1 MICTSIQGKTLE
13 EILGILESGEVE
25 MAEIRLDLCDL
36 DEEEIEELFTQSDV
50 PLVATCRIASLA
62 QRVAAEGDP
71 LDDAGRVLSEQGLYA
86 SQPRKGR
93 NPAEEIAENQLLKAI
108 EAGAKYVD
116 LEVEAPPMMGRKIRQ
131 ACQEY
136 GTMLIRSFHDFEGTP
151 PETTLLS
158 LLEKGRRFGGEVV
171 KIVTTATCKADADR
185 VLALYREAEPG
196 TLVAFCMGPEGR
208 ESRLE
213 ALKRGAPFTYA
224 CLTAEEATAPGQW
237 TAAEM
242 RQAVYGN
249 FRFIGS
255 GAETAKYEPELDKK
269 ACSGTKTLPFEPES
283 GENGNPGANRA
294 GFVLE
299 MPASKSFAQR
309 AIVAAALAQGTSHLT
324 GYSPCGDNESA
335 LAAARKL
342 GARVTVKGSELEI
355 TGIGAFENCLSIR
368 EMPVGESGFL
378 TRMLIPVLS
387 VVADGPVRVTGE
399 KTLLGRP
406 LAGAHDIMASFG
418 VRLVPEISPLA
429 PLGRNDKEGA
439 PLGRNDKDSSVIS
452 REVEKSHIARKSDC
466 YIPLTVK
473 GPLVPGRADVSGKSG
488 SQLISGLLAALPLA
502 GNRST
507 VYVHDPR
514 SIPYMF
520 ITVDVLRKF
529 GIEIG
534 SEMEGGDDFLQTQDW
549 TLCTGL
555 TFKIRGQQ
563 HYRAADFRIEGDW
576 SGAANFLVAGAIF
589 GDVEVEGLDTQSLQA
604 DISIMD
610 ILMDAGASMSQLEG
624 DTPTTGP
631 IHVARAPLCAFETDL
646 NNCPDLFPIVA
657 VLAAFCPGESR
668 IRGVERLRHKETDR
682 AAAIVD
688 MLTQM
693 GVPVQ
698 VDEDEMTIEGMALP
712 QRLLTGNLLKGGRY
726 TSHADH
732 RMVMALKVAALG
744 ADGPVDIDDTACVA
758 KSFPGFNDL
767 FDKL

>member
-13 EILGILESGEVE
+13 EILQILESGEVE

-36 DEEEIEELFTQSDV
+36 DEEEIELLFSDSDV
-50 PLVATCRIASLA
+50 PLIATCRIAEA
-62 QRVAAEGDP
+62 AKRVEAEANR
-71 LDDAGRVLSEQGLYA
+71 LNDAGKVLSEQGLYM
-86 SQPRKGR
+86 SEPRRGR
-93 NPAEEIAENQLLKAI
+93 NPAEEFAENQLLKAI

-131 ACQEY
+131 ACQQY
-136 GTMLIRSFHDFEGTP
+136 GSMLIRSFHDFEGTP
-151 PETTLLS
+151 PEATLLS
-158 LLEKGRRFGGEVV
+158 TLEKSRRFGGEVV
-171 KIVTTATCKADADR
+171 KIVTTATCKADADH
-185 VLALYREAEPG
+185 VMALYREVEPG

-213 ALKRGAPFTYA
+213 ALKHGAPFTYA
-224 CLTAEEATAPGQW
+224 CLTPEEATAPGQW
-237 TAAEM
+237 TTAEM
-242 RQAVYGN
+242 REAVYGG
-249 FRFIGS
+249 FRFIG
-255 GAETAKYEPELDKK
+255 AEGLD
-269 ACSGTKTLPFEPES
+269 
-283 GENGNPGANRA
+283 
-294 GFVLE
+294 

-309 AIVAAALAQGTSHLT
+309 AIVAAALADGTSHLG

-335 LAAARKL
+335 LAAAKRL
-342 GARVTVKGSELEI
+342 GAKVIVKGSDLEI
-355 TGIGAFENCLSIR
+355 TGISAFEKCLTINEIS
-368 EMPVGESGFL
+368 VGESGFL

-387 VVADGPVRVTGE
+387 AIADGPVRVTGE
-399 KTLLGRP
+399 KTLLNRP

-418 VRLVPEISPLA
+418 VRLVPEVLP
-429 PLGRNDKEGA
+429 E
-439 PLGRNDKDSSVIS
+439 DS
-452 REVEKSHIARKSDC
+452 RKGDC
-466 YIPLTVK
+466 FVPLTVK
-473 GPLVPGRADVSGKSG
+473 GPLVPGRADVSGKGG

-534 SEMEGGDDFLQTQDW
+534 SEMEGDEDFLQTQDW
-549 TLCTGL
+549 SLCTGV
-555 TFKIRGQQ
+555 TFKMRGNQ

-624 DTPTTGP
+624 DAATTGP
-631 IHVARAPLCAFETDL
+631 VHVTRAPLCAFETDL

-657 VLAAFCPGESR
+657 ILAAFCPGTNR

-698 VDEDEMTIEGMALP
+698 VDEDEMTIEGMGLP
-712 QRLLTGNLLKGGRY
+712 QRILTGNMLKGGQY
-726 TSHADH
+726 TSHGDH
-732 RMVMALKVAALG
+732 RMVMALKVASLG
-744 ADGPVDIDDTACVA
+744 ADGPIDIDDTACVA
-758 KSFPGFNDL
+758 KSFPGFLDL
-767 FDKL
+767 FEKL

>member
-13 EILGILESGEVE
+13 EILEILESGDVE

-36 DEEEIEELFTQSDV
+36 DEEEVEELFTQSDV
-50 PLVATCRIASLA
+50 PLIATCRIASLA
-62 QRVAAEGDP
+62 QRVAAESDL
-71 LDDAGRVLSEQGLYA
+71 LDDAGKVLSEQGLYA
-86 SQPRKGR
+86 SPPRKGR
-93 NPAEEIAENQLLKAI
+93 NPAEELAENQLLKAI

-116 LEVEAPPMMGRKIRQ
+116 LEMEAPPMMGRKIRQ

-151 PETTLLS
+151 PEATLLS
-158 LLEKGRRFGGEVV
+158 TLEKGRRFGGEVV
-171 KIVTTATCKADADR
+171 KIVTTATCKADVDR
-185 VLALYREAEPG
+185 ILALYREAEPG

-213 ALKRGAPFTYA
+213 ALRLGAPFTYA

-242 RQAVYGN
+242 DDAVYGD

-255 GAETAKYEPELDKK
+255 DDP
-269 ACSGTKTLPFEPES
+269 
-283 GENGNPGANRA
+283 
-294 GFVLE
+294 LE

-309 AIVAAALAQGTSHLT
+309 AIMAAALAQGTSHLT

-342 GARVTVKGSELEI
+342 GARVNVNGSELEI
-355 TGIGAFENCLSIR
+355 TGIGAFENCLSIS
-368 EMPVGESGFL
+368 EIQVGESGFL
-378 TRMLIPVLS
+378 TRMLIPVLA
-387 VVADGPVRVTGE
+387 VVADGPVYVTGE
-399 KTLLGRP
+399 KTLLNRP
-406 LAGAHDIMASFG
+406 LAEAHDIMASFG
-418 VRLVPEISPLA
+418 VRLLPENVPPE
-429 PLGRNDKEGA
+429 
-439 PLGRNDKDSSVIS
+439 S
-452 REVEKSHIARKSDC
+452 RKNDC
-466 YIPLTVK
+466 YIPLTVR
-473 GPLVPGRADVSGKSG
+473 GPLVPGRADVSGKGG

-555 TFKIRGQQ
+555 TFKMRGQQ
-563 HYRAADFRIEGDW
+563 HYHAADFRIEGDW

-624 DTPTTGP
+624 DTATTGP
-631 IHVARAPLCAFETDL
+631 VHVTRAPLCAFETDL

-682 AAAIVD
+682 AAAIEA

-712 QRLLTGNLLKGGRY
+712 QRLLTGNLLKGGTY
-726 TSHADH
+726 TSHGDH
-732 RMVMALKVAALG
+732 RMVMALKVASLG
-744 ADGPVDIDDTACVA
+744 ADGPVEIDDTACVA

-767 FDKL
+767 FDRL

>member
-13 EILGILESGEVE
+13 EILAILESGEVE

-36 DEEEIEELFTQSDV
+36 DEEEIETLFSDSDV
-50 PLVATCRIASLA
+50 PLIATCRIAGMARRVEGEENLLA
-62 QRVAAEGDP
+62 
-71 LDDAGRVLSEQGLYA
+71 DAGKVLSEDGLYL
-86 SQPRKGR
+86 SEPRKSR
-93 NPAEEIAENQLLKAI
+93 NPAEELAENQLLKAI

-116 LEVEAPPMMGRKIRQ
+116 LEVEAPPMMGRRIRQ
-131 ACQEY
+131 ACQQH
-136 GTMLIRSFHDFEGTP
+136 GSMLIRSFHDFEGTP
-151 PETTLLS
+151 TEPVLLS

-171 KIVTTATCKADADR
+171 KIVTTATGKADADR
-185 VLALYREAEPG
+185 VMALYREAEPG
-196 TLVAFCMGPEGR
+196 TLVAFCMGSEGR

-213 ALKRGAPFTYA
+213 ALRLGAPFTYA

-237 TAAEM
+237 TTADM
-242 RQAVYGN
+242 RRAVYQG
-249 FRFIGS
+249 FRFIDS
-255 GAETAKYEPELDKK
+255 SSYPADYEDETM
-269 ACSGTKTLPFEPES
+269 
-283 GENGNPGANRA
+283 ENGRWSSNGPENEDEESRP
-294 GFVLE
+294 LQ

-309 AIVAAALAQGTSHLT
+309 AIIAAALAHGTSHLT

-342 GARVTVKGSELEI
+342 GAKVAVKGSTLEI
-355 TGIGAFENCLSIR
+355 TGIGAFEKCLTIN
-368 EMPVGESGFL
+368 ELHVGESGFL

-387 VVADGPVRVTGE
+387 VIADGPVLVTGE
-399 KTLLGRP
+399 KTLLNRP

-418 VRLVPEISPLA
+418 VRLVPES
-429 PLGRNDKEGA
+429 RNDKE
-439 PLGRNDKDSSVIS
+439 
-452 REVEKSHIARKSDC
+452 ARKTDC
-466 YIPLTVK
+466 FIPLTVK
-473 GPLVPGRADVSGKSG
+473 GPLVPGRADVSGREG

-534 SEMEGGDDFLQTQDW
+534 SEMEGGEDFLETQDW
-549 TLCTGL
+549 TLCTGV
-555 TFKIRGQQ
+555 TFKIRGGQR
-563 HYRAADFRIEGDW
+563 YRAADFRIEGDW

-624 DTPTTGP
+624 ATPTTGS
-631 IHVARAPLCAFETDL
+631 IHVTRAPLCAFETDL

-657 VLAAFCPGESR
+657 VLAAFCPGTSR

-693 GVPVQ
+693 GVPVR
-698 VDEDEMTIEGMALP
+698 VDEDEMTVEGMGLP
-712 QRLLTGNLLKGGRY
+712 QRVLIGNLLKGGSY
-726 TSHADH
+726 TSHGDH
-732 RMVMALKVAALG
+732 RMVMALKVASLG
-744 ADGPVDIDDTACVA
+744 ADGPVEIDDTACVA
-758 KSFPGFNDL
+758 KSFPDFLDM
-767 FDKL
+767 FDRL

>member
-1 MICTSIQGKTLE
+1 MICTSIQNKTLD
-13 EILGILESGEVE
+13 EILDILESGEVE

-36 DEEEIEELFTQSDV
+36 DGEEIEELFSESDV
-50 PLVATCRIASLA
+50 PLIATCRIATLADRVQGEASLLA
-62 QRVAAEGDP
+62 
-71 LDDAGRVLSEQGLYA
+71 DAGKALSEQGMYLSA
-86 SQPRKGR
+86 PRHGR
-93 NPAEEIAENQLLKAI
+93 NAAEELAENQLMKAI

-116 LEVEAPPMMGRKIRQ
+116 LEMEAPPMMGRKIRQ
-131 ACQEY
+131 ACQEH
-136 GTMLIRSFHDFEGTP
+136 GSILIRSFHDFTGTP
-151 PETTLLS
+151 PEATLLS

-171 KIVTTATCKADADR
+171 KIVTTAVDEADAAR
-185 VLALYREAEPG
+185 VLALYREADPG
-196 TLVAFCMGPEGR
+196 TLAAFCMGPEGR

-213 ALKRGAPFTYA
+213 ALRLGAPFTYA
-224 CLTAEEATAPGQW
+224 CLSAEEATAPGQW
-237 TAAEM
+237 TTAEM
-242 RQAVYGN
+242 RQAVYKD
-249 FRFIGS
+249 FRFIDSSSYPVDFEDETKENGRS
-255 GAETAKYEPELDKK
+255 SSNGAENEDEEPRPLQ
-269 ACSGTKTLPFEPES
+269 
-283 GENGNPGANRA
+283 
-294 GFVLE
+294 

-309 AIVAAALAQGTSHLT
+309 AIIAAALAQGTSHLS
-324 GYSPCGDNESA
+324 GYSPCGDNEAA

-342 GARVTVKGSELEI
+342 GARIKTEGSTLEI
-355 TGIGAFENCLSIR
+355 TGIGAFEKCLSISDIH
-368 EMPVGESGFL
+368 VGESGFL

-387 VVADGPVRVTGE
+387 VIADGPVLVTGE
-399 KTLLGRP
+399 KTLLKRP

-418 VRLVPEISPLA
+418 VRLLPEGPA
-429 PLGRNDKEGA
+429 PAE
-439 PLGRNDKDSSVIS
+439 
-452 REVEKSHIARKSDC
+452 ARKNDC
-466 YIPLTVK
+466 FIPLTVK
-473 GPLVPGRADVSGKSG
+473 GPLVPGRADVSGREG

-502 GNRST
+502 GSRST

-520 ITVDVLRKF
+520 ITVDVLKKF

-534 SEMEGGDDFLQTQDW
+534 SEMEGGEDFLQTQDW
-549 TLCTGL
+549 TLCTGV
-555 TFKIRGQQ
+555 TFKMRGGQ

-624 DTPTTGP
+624 DTPTTGS
-631 IHVARAPLCAFETDL
+631 IHVTRAPLCAFETDL

-657 VLAAFCPGESR
+657 VLAAFCPGTSR

-698 VDEDEMTIEGMALP
+698 VDEDEMTIEGMGLP
-712 QRLLTGNLLKGGRY
+712 QRILTGNLLKGGSF
-726 TSHADH
+726 TSHGDH
-732 RMVMALKVAALG
+732 RMVMALKVASLG
-744 ADGPVDIDDTACVA
+744 ADGPVEIDDTACVA
-758 KSFPGFNDL
+758 KSFPEFLDM

>member
-13 EILGILESGEVE
+13 EILQILESGEVE

-36 DEEEIEELFTQSDV
+36 DEEEIEVLFTDSDV
-50 PLVATCRIASLA
+50 PLIATCRIAEA
-62 QRVAAEGDP
+62 AKRVEAEANR
-71 LDDAGRVLSEQGLYA
+71 LNDAGKVLSEQGLYM
-86 SQPRKGR
+86 SEPRRGR
-93 NPAEEIAENQLLKAI
+93 NPAEEFAENQLLKAI

-131 ACQEY
+131 ACQQY
-136 GTMLIRSFHDFEGTP
+136 GSVLIRSFHDFEGTP
-151 PETTLLS
+151 PEATLLS
-158 LLEKGRRFGGEVV
+158 TLEKSRRFGGEVV

-185 VLALYREAEPG
+185 VMNLYREVEPG

-213 ALKRGAPFTYA
+213 ALKQGAPFTYA
-224 CLTAEEATAPGQW
+224 CLTPEEATAPGQW

-242 RQAVYGN
+242 REAVYGG
-249 FRFIGS
+249 FRFIG
-255 GAETAKYEPELDKK
+255 AEGLD
-269 ACSGTKTLPFEPES
+269 
-283 GENGNPGANRA
+283 
-294 GFVLE
+294 

-309 AIVAAALAQGTSHLT
+309 AIVAAALADGTSHLG

-335 LAAARKL
+335 LAAARRL
-342 GARVTVKGSELEI
+342 GAKVIVNGSDLEI
-355 TGIGAFENCLSIR
+355 TGISAFEKCLAINEIS
-368 EMPVGESGFL
+368 VGESGFL

-387 VVADGPVRVTGE
+387 AIADGPVRVSGE
-399 KTLLGRP
+399 KTLLNRP

-418 VRLVPEISPLA
+418 VRLIPEVLPSD
-429 PLGRNDKEGA
+429 N
-439 PLGRNDKDSSVIS
+439 
-452 REVEKSHIARKSDC
+452 RKGDC
-466 YIPLTVK
+466 FVPLTVK
-473 GPLVPGRADVSGKSG
+473 GPLVPGRADVSGKGG

-534 SEMEGGDDFLQTQDW
+534 SEMEGDEDFLQTQDW
-549 TLCTGL
+549 SLCTGV
-555 TFKIRGQQ
+555 TFKMRGNQ

-624 DTPTTGP
+624 EAATTGP
-631 IHVARAPLCAFETDL
+631 VHVTRAPLCAFETDL
-646 NNCPDLFPIVA
+646 NNCPDLFPIVSI
-657 VLAAFCPGESR
+657 LAAFCPGTNR

-698 VDEDEMTIEGMALP
+698 VDEDEMTVEGMGLP
-712 QRLLTGNLLKGGRY
+712 QRILTGNLLKGGQY
-726 TSHADH
+726 TSHGDH
-732 RMVMALKVAALG
+732 RMVMALKVASLG
-744 ADGPVDIDDTACVA
+744 ADGPIDIDDTACVA
-758 KSFPGFNDL
+758 KSFPGFLDL
-767 FDKL
+767 FEKL

>member
-50 PLVATCRIASLA
+50 PLIATCRIASLA
-62 QRVAAEGDP
+62 QRVAAEGDL
-71 LDDAGRVLSEQGLYA
+71 LDDAGKVLSEQGLYA

-93 NPAEEIAENQLLKAI
+93 NPAEELAENQLLKAI

-151 PETTLLS
+151 PEATLLS

-171 KIVTTATCKADADR
+171 KIVTTATCKADVDR
-185 VLALYREAEPG
+185 VLALYREAGPG

-213 ALKRGAPFTYA
+213 ALKQGAPFTYA

-242 RQAVYGN
+242 DEAVYGN
-249 FRFIGS
+249 FRFIGTD
-255 GAETAKYEPELDKK
+255 ET
-269 ACSGTKTLPFEPES
+269 
-283 GENGNPGANRA
+283 
-294 GFVLE
+294 LE

-342 GARVTVKGSELEI
+342 GARVVVNGSELEI
-355 TGIGAFENCLSIR
+355 TGIGAFENCLSIS

-418 VRLVPEISPLA
+418 VRLIPENIP
-429 PLGRNDKEGA
+429 EE
-439 PLGRNDKDSSVIS
+439 S
-452 REVEKSHIARKSDC
+452 RKGDC
-466 YIPLTVK
+466 FIPLTVK
-473 GPLVPGRADVSGKSG
+473 GPLVPGRADVSGKGG

-555 TFKIRGQQ
+555 TFKMRGHQ

>member
-1 MICTSIQGKTLE
+1 MICTSIQDKTLE
-13 EILGILESGEVE
+13 EILEILESGEVE

-50 PLVATCRIASLA
+50 PLIATCRIASLA
-62 QRVAAEGDP
+62 QRVAAEGDL
-71 LDDAGRVLSEQGLYA
+71 LDDAGKVLSEQGLYA

-93 NPAEEIAENQLLKAI
+93 NPAEELAENQLLKAI

-151 PETTLLS
+151 PEATLLS

-185 VLALYREAEPG
+185 VMALYREAVPG

-213 ALKRGAPFTYA
+213 ALKQGAPFTYA

-242 RQAVYGN
+242 DEAVYGN
-249 FRFIGS
+249 FRFIGTD
-255 GAETAKYEPELDKK
+255 ET
-269 ACSGTKTLPFEPES
+269 
-283 GENGNPGANRA
+283 
-294 GFVLE
+294 LE

-342 GARVTVKGSELEI
+342 GARVNVNGSELEI
-355 TGIGAFENCLSIR
+355 TGIGAFENCLSIS

-387 VVADGPVRVTGE
+387 VIADGPVRVTGE

-418 VRLVPEISPLA
+418 VRLVSENIPTE
-429 PLGRNDKEGA
+429 
-439 PLGRNDKDSSVIS
+439 S
-452 REVEKSHIARKSDC
+452 RKGDC
-466 YIPLTVK
+466 FIPLTVK
-473 GPLVPGRADVSGKSG
+473 GPLVPGRADVSGKGG

-555 TFKIRGQQ
+555 TFKMRGHQ

-631 IHVARAPLCAFETDL
+631 LHVARAPLCAFETDL

>member
-50 PLVATCRIASLA
+50 PLIATCRIASLA
-62 QRVAAEGDP
+62 QRVAAEEDL
-71 LDDAGRVLSEQGLYA
+71 LDDAGKVLSEQGLYA

-93 NPAEEIAENQLLKAI
+93 NPAEELAENQLLKAI

-151 PETTLLS
+151 PEATLLS

-171 KIVTTATCKADADR
+171 KIVTTATCKADVDR

-208 ESRLE
+208 ESRLD
-213 ALKRGAPFTYA
+213 ALKQGAPFTYA
-224 CLTAEEATAPGQW
+224 CLTADEATAPGQW

-242 RQAVYGN
+242 DEAVYGD
-249 FRFIGS
+249 FRFIGTD
-255 GAETAKYEPELDKK
+255 ET
-269 ACSGTKTLPFEPES
+269 
-283 GENGNPGANRA
+283 
-294 GFVLE
+294 LE

-355 TGIGAFENCLSIR
+355 TGIGAFENCLSIS

-429 PLGRNDKEGA
+429 PLGRNDK
-439 PLGRNDKDSSVIS
+439 DCSVIS
-452 REVEKSHIARKSDC
+452 SEVEKSHVARKSDC

-473 GPLVPGRADVSGKSG
+473 GPLVPGRADVSGKGG

-555 TFKIRGQQ
+555 TFKMRGQQ

>member
-13 EILGILESGEVE
+13 EILQILESGEVE

-36 DEEEIEELFTQSDV
+36 DEEEIEVLFTDSDV
-50 PLVATCRIASLA
+50 PLIATCRIAEA
-62 QRVAAEGDP
+62 AKRVESEANR
-71 LDDAGRVLSEQGLYA
+71 LNDAGKVLSEQGLYM
-86 SQPRKGR
+86 SEPRRGR
-93 NPAEEIAENQLLKAI
+93 NPAEEFAENQLLKAI

-131 ACQEY
+131 ACQQY
-136 GTMLIRSFHDFEGTP
+136 GSVLIRSFHDFEGTP
-151 PETTLLS
+151 PEATLLS
-158 LLEKGRRFGGEVV
+158 TLEKSRRFGGEVV

-185 VLALYREAEPG
+185 VMALYREVEPG

-213 ALKRGAPFTYA
+213 ALRQGAPFTYA
-224 CLTAEEATAPGQW
+224 CLTPEEATAPGQW

-242 RQAVYGN
+242 REAVYGG
-249 FRFIGS
+249 FRFIG
-255 GAETAKYEPELDKK
+255 AEGID
-269 ACSGTKTLPFEPES
+269 
-283 GENGNPGANRA
+283 
-294 GFVLE
+294 

-309 AIVAAALAQGTSHLT
+309 AIIAAALADGTSHLG

-335 LAAARKL
+335 LAAARRL
-342 GARVTVKGSELEI
+342 GAKVIVNGSDLEI
-355 TGIGAFENCLSIR
+355 TGISAFEKCLAINEIS
-368 EMPVGESGFL
+368 VGESGFL

-387 VVADGPVRVTGE
+387 AIADGPVRVTGE
-399 KTLLGRP
+399 KTLLNRP

-418 VRLVPEISPLA
+418 VRLVPEVLPA
-429 PLGRNDKEGA
+429 
-439 PLGRNDKDSSVIS
+439 DS
-452 REVEKSHIARKSDC
+452 RKGDC
-466 YIPLTVK
+466 FVPLTVK
-473 GPLVPGRADVSGKSG
+473 GPLVPGRADVSGKGG

-534 SEMEGGDDFLQTQDW
+534 SEMEGDDDFLQTQDW
-549 TLCTGL
+549 TLCTGV
-555 TFKIRGQQ
+555 TFKMRGNQ

-589 GDVEVEGLDTQSLQA
+589 GDVEVKGLDTQSLQA

-624 DTPTTGP
+624 DAATTGP
-631 IHVARAPLCAFETDL
+631 VHVTRAPLCAFETDL

-657 VLAAFCPGESR
+657 VLAAFCPGTNR

-693 GVPVQ
+693 GVPVR
-698 VDEDEMTIEGMALP
+698 VDEDEMTVEGMGLP
-712 QRLLTGNLLKGGRY
+712 QRILTGNLLKGGQY

-732 RMVMALKVAALG
+732 RMVMALKVASLG
-744 ADGPVDIDDTACVA
+744 ADGPIDIDDTACVA
-758 KSFPGFNDL
+758 KSFPGFLDL
-767 FDKL
+767 FEKL

>member
-50 PLVATCRIASLA
+50 PLIATCRIASLA
-62 QRVAAEGDP
+62 QRVAAEGDL
-71 LDDAGRVLSEQGLYA
+71 LDDAGKVLSEQGLYA

-93 NPAEEIAENQLLKAI
+93 NPAEELAENQLLKAI

-151 PETTLLS
+151 PEATLLS

-171 KIVTTATCKADADR
+171 KIVTTATCKADVDR

-213 ALKRGAPFTYA
+213 ALKQGAPFTYA

-242 RQAVYGN
+242 DEAVYGN
-249 FRFIGS
+249 FRFIGTD
-255 GAETAKYEPELDKK
+255 ET
-269 ACSGTKTLPFEPES
+269 
-283 GENGNPGANRA
+283 
-294 GFVLE
+294 LE

-309 AIVAAALAQGTSHLT
+309 AIVAAALAQGTSHLS

-355 TGIGAFENCLSIR
+355 TGIGAFENCLSIS

-418 VRLVPEISPLA
+418 VRLVPENIP
-429 PLGRNDKEGA
+429 EE
-439 PLGRNDKDSSVIS
+439 S
-452 REVEKSHIARKSDC
+452 RKGDC
-466 YIPLTVK
+466 FIPLTVK
-473 GPLVPGRADVSGKSG
+473 GPLVPGRADVSGKGG

-529 GIEIG
+529 GVEIG

-555 TFKIRGQQ
+555 TFKMRGQQ

>member
-13 EILGILESGEVE
+13 EILEILESGDVE

-50 PLVATCRIASLA
+50 PLIATCRIASLA
-62 QRVAAEGDP
+62 QRVAAEGDL
-71 LDDAGRVLSEQGLYA
+71 LDDAGKVLSEQGLYA

-93 NPAEEIAENQLLKAI
+93 NPAEELAENQLLKAI

-151 PETTLLS
+151 PEATLLS

-185 VLALYREAEPG
+185 ILALYREAEPG

-213 ALKRGAPFTYA
+213 ALKQGAPFTYA

-242 RQAVYGN
+242 DEAVYGN
-249 FRFIGS
+249 FRFIGTD
-255 GAETAKYEPELDKK
+255 ET
-269 ACSGTKTLPFEPES
+269 
-283 GENGNPGANRA
+283 
-294 GFVLE
+294 LE

-309 AIVAAALAQGTSHLT
+309 AIIAAALAQGTSHLT

-342 GARVTVKGSELEI
+342 GARVTVNGSELEI
-355 TGIGAFENCLSIR
+355 TGIGAFENCLSIS

-378 TRMLIPVLS
+378 TRMIIPVLS
-387 VVADGPVRVTGE
+387 VIADGPVCVTGE

-418 VRLVPEISPLA
+418 VRLIPEISPLA
-429 PLGRNDKEGA
+429 PLGRNDKE
-439 PLGRNDKDSSVIS
+439 N
-452 REVEKSHIARKSDC
+452 ARKGDC
-466 YIPLTVK
+466 FIPLTVK
-473 GPLVPGRADVSGKSG
+473 GPLVPGRADVSGKGG

-555 TFKIRGQQ
+555 TFKMRGQQ

-631 IHVARAPLCAFETDL
+631 IHVARAPLLCAFETDL

-698 VDEDEMTIEGMALP
+698 VDEDEMTIEGMSLP

>member
-13 EILGILESGEVE
+13 EILEILESGEVE

-50 PLVATCRIASLA
+50 PLIATCRIASLA
-62 QRVAAEGDP
+62 QRVAAEGDL
-71 LDDAGRVLSEQGLYA
+71 LDDAGKVLSEQGLYA

-93 NPAEEIAENQLLKAI
+93 NPAEELAENQLLKAM

-151 PETTLLS
+151 PEATLLS
-158 LLEKGRRFGGEVV
+158 LLDKGRRFGGEVV

-185 VLALYREAEPG
+185 VMALYREAEPG

-208 ESRLE
+208 DSRLE
-213 ALKRGAPFTYA
+213 ALKQGAPFTYA

-242 RQAVYGN
+242 DEAVYGN
-249 FRFIGS
+249 FRFIGTD
-255 GAETAKYEPELDKK
+255 ET
-269 ACSGTKTLPFEPES
+269 
-283 GENGNPGANRA
+283 
-294 GFVLE
+294 LE

-309 AIVAAALAQGTSHLT
+309 AIVAAALAQGTSPLT

-355 TGIGAFENCLSIR
+355 TGIGAFENCLSIS

-418 VRLVPEISPLA
+418 VRLVPENIP
-429 PLGRNDKEGA
+429 EE
-439 PLGRNDKDSSVIS
+439 S
-452 REVEKSHIARKSDC
+452 RKGDC
-466 YIPLTVK
+466 FIPLTVK
-473 GPLVPGRADVSGKSG
+473 GPLVPGRADVSGKGG

-555 TFKIRGQQ
+555 TFKMRGQQ

-744 ADGPVDIDDTACVA
+744 ADGPVEIDDTACVA

>member
-13 EILGILESGEVE
+13 EILEILESGEVE

-36 DEEEIEELFTQSDV
+36 DEEEVEELFTQSDV
-50 PLVATCRIASLA
+50 PLIATCRIASLA
-62 QRVAAEGDP
+62 QRVAAESDL
-71 LDDAGRVLSEQGLYA
+71 LDDAGKVLSEQGLYA

-93 NPAEEIAENQLLKAI
+93 NPAEELAENQLLKAI

-116 LEVEAPPMMGRKIRQ
+116 LEMEAPPMMGRKIRQ

-151 PETTLLS
+151 PEATLLS
-158 LLEKGRRFGGEVV
+158 TLEKGRRFGGEVV
-171 KIVTTATCKADADR
+171 KIVTTATCKADVDR
-185 VLALYREAEPG
+185 ILALYREAEPG

-213 ALKRGAPFTYA
+213 ALKQGAPFTYA

-242 RQAVYGN
+242 DDAVYGD

-255 GAETAKYEPELDKK
+255 DDP
-269 ACSGTKTLPFEPES
+269 
-283 GENGNPGANRA
+283 
-294 GFVLE
+294 LE

-309 AIVAAALAQGTSHLT
+309 AIMAAALAQGTSHLT

-342 GARVTVKGSELEI
+342 GARVNVNGSELEI
-355 TGIGAFENCLSIR
+355 TGIGAFENCLSIS
-368 EMPVGESGFL
+368 EIQVGESGFL
-378 TRMLIPVLS
+378 TRMLIPVLA
-387 VVADGPVRVTGE
+387 VVADGPVYVTGE
-399 KTLLGRP
+399 KTLLNRP
-406 LAGAHDIMASFG
+406 LAEAHDIMASFG
-418 VRLVPEISPLA
+418 VRLLPETVPPE
-429 PLGRNDKEGA
+429 
-439 PLGRNDKDSSVIS
+439 S
-452 REVEKSHIARKSDC
+452 RKNDC
-466 YIPLTVK
+466 YIPLTVR
-473 GPLVPGRADVSGKSG
+473 GPLVPGRADVSGKGG

-555 TFKIRGQQ
+555 TFKMRGQQ

-624 DTPTTGP
+624 DTPTTGS
-631 IHVARAPLCAFETDL
+631 IHVSRAPLCAFETDL

-657 VLAAFCPGESR
+657 VLAAFCPGVSR

-682 AAAIVD
+682 AAAIVE

-693 GVPVQ
+693 GVPVR

-712 QRLLTGNLLKGGRY
+712 QRLLTGNLLKGGTY
-726 TSHADH
+726 TSHGDH
-732 RMVMALKVAALG
+732 RMVMALKVASLG
-744 ADGPVDIDDTACVA
+744 ADGPVEIDDTACVA

-767 FDKL
+767 FDRL

>member
-13 EILGILESGEVE
+13 EILQILESGEVE

-36 DEEEIEELFTQSDV
+36 DEEEIELLFSDSDV
-50 PLVATCRIASLA
+50 PLIATCRIAEA
-62 QRVAAEGDP
+62 AKRVEAEANR
-71 LDDAGRVLSEQGLYA
+71 LNDAGKVLSEQGLYM
-86 SQPRKGR
+86 SEPRRGR
-93 NPAEEIAENQLLKAI
+93 NPAEEFAENQLLKAI

-131 ACQEY
+131 ACQQY
-136 GTMLIRSFHDFEGTP
+136 GSMLIRSFHDFEGTP
-151 PETTLLS
+151 PEATLLS
-158 LLEKGRRFGGEVV
+158 TLEKSRRFGGEVV

-185 VLALYREAEPG
+185 VMALYREVEPG

-213 ALKRGAPFTYA
+213 ALKHGAPFTYA
-224 CLTAEEATAPGQW
+224 CLTPEEATAPGQW
-237 TAAEM
+237 TTAEM
-242 RQAVYGN
+242 REAVYGG
-249 FRFIGS
+249 FRFIG
-255 GAETAKYEPELDKK
+255 AEGLD
-269 ACSGTKTLPFEPES
+269 
-283 GENGNPGANRA
+283 
-294 GFVLE
+294 

-309 AIVAAALAQGTSHLT
+309 AIVAAALADGTSHLG

-335 LAAARKL
+335 LAAAKRL
-342 GARVTVKGSELEI
+342 GAKVIVKGSDLEI
-355 TGIGAFENCLSIR
+355 TGISAFEKCLTINEIS
-368 EMPVGESGFL
+368 VGESGFL

-387 VVADGPVRVTGE
+387 AIADGPVRVTGE
-399 KTLLGRP
+399 KTLLNRP

-418 VRLVPEISPLA
+418 VRLVPEVLP
-429 PLGRNDKEGA
+429 E
-439 PLGRNDKDSSVIS
+439 DS
-452 REVEKSHIARKSDC
+452 RKGDC
-466 YIPLTVK
+466 FVPLTVK
-473 GPLVPGRADVSGKSG
+473 GPLVPGRADVSGKGG

-534 SEMEGGDDFLQTQDW
+534 SEMEGDEDFLQTQDW
-549 TLCTGL
+549 TLCTGV
-555 TFKIRGQQ
+555 TFKMRGNQ

-624 DTPTTGP
+624 DAATTGP
-631 IHVARAPLCAFETDL
+631 VHVTRAPLCAFETDL

-698 VDEDEMTIEGMALP
+698 VDEDEMTVEGMGFP
-712 QRLLTGNLLKGGRY
+712 QRILTGNLLKGGQY
-726 TSHADH
+726 TSHGDH
-732 RMVMALKVAALG
+732 RMVMALKVASLG
-744 ADGPVDIDDTACVA
+744 ADSPVEIDDTACVA
-758 KSFPGFNDL
+758 KSFPGFL
-767 FDKL
+767 EMFETL

>member
-13 EILGILESGEVE
+13 EILAILEDGEVE
-25 MAEIRLDLCDL
+25 MAEIRLDLCEL
-36 DEEEIEELFTQSDV
+36 DEEEIEQLFTDSDV
-50 PLVATCRIASLA
+50 PLIATCRIAEA
-62 QRVAAEGDP
+62 AKRVAGEVNR
-71 LDDAGRVLSEQGLYA
+71 LNDAGKVLSEQGLYM
-86 SQPRKGR
+86 SEPRKGR
-93 NPAEEIAENQLLKAI
+93 NPAEEFAENQLLKAI

-116 LEVEAPPMMGRKIRQ
+116 LEMEAPPMMGRKIRQ

-136 GTMLIRSFHDFEGTP
+136 GTMLIRSFHDFAGTP
-151 PETTLLS
+151 PEATLLS
-158 LLEKGRRFGGEVV
+158 TLDKGRRFGGEVV
-171 KIVTTATCKADADR
+171 KIVTTATCKADVDR

-213 ALKRGAPFTYA
+213 ALRQGAPFTYA
-224 CLTAEEATAPGQW
+224 CLTPEEATAPGQW
-237 TAAEM
+237 TVGEM
-242 RQAVYGN
+242 NEAVYGD
-249 FRFIGS
+249 FRFIGVED
-255 GAETAKYEPELDKK
+255 A
-269 ACSGTKTLPFEPES
+269 
-283 GENGNPGANRA
+283 
-294 GFVLE
+294 LE

-309 AIVAAALAQGTSHLT
+309 AIIAAALAQGTSHLS
-324 GYSPCGDNESA
+324 GYAPCGDNESA

-342 GARVTVKGSELEI
+342 GARVKANGSELEI
-355 TGIGAFENCLSIR
+355 TGIGAFENCLAISEI
-368 EMPVGESGFL
+368 PVGESGFL
-378 TRMLIPVLS
+378 ARMLIPILS
-387 VVADGPVRVTGE
+387 VIADGPVHVTGE
-399 KTLLGRP
+399 KTLLNRP
-406 LAGAHDIMASFG
+406 LAEAHDIMASFG
-418 VRLVPEISPLA
+418 VRLLPETVPPE
-429 PLGRNDKEGA
+429 
-439 PLGRNDKDSSVIS
+439 S
-452 REVEKSHIARKSDC
+452 RKNDC
-466 YIPLTVK
+466 YIPLTVR
-473 GPLVPGRADVSGKSG
+473 GPLVPGRADVSGKGG

-534 SEMEGGDDFLQTQDW
+534 SEMEGDEDFLQTQDW
-549 TLCTGL
+549 TLCTGV
-555 TFKIRGQQ
+555 TFKMRGHQVY
-563 HYRAADFRIEGDW
+563 HAADFRIEGDW

-624 DTPTTGP
+624 DTPTTGA
-631 IHVARAPLCAFETDL
+631 IHVTRAPLCAFETDL

-657 VLAAFCPGESR
+657 VLAAYCPGTSR

-682 AAAIVD
+682 AAAIED

-693 GVPVQ
+693 GVPVRI
-698 VDEDEMTIEGMALP
+698 DEDEMTIEGMALT
-712 QRLLTGNLLKGGRY
+712 QRLLTGKLLKGGSY
-726 TSHADH
+726 TSHGDH
-732 RMVMALKVAALG
+732 RMVMALKVASLG
-744 ADGPVDIDDTACVA
+744 ADSPVDIDDTACVA

>member
-13 EILGILESGEVE
+13 EILEILESGEVE

-36 DEEEIEELFTQSDV
+36 DEEEVEELFTQSDV
-50 PLVATCRIASLA
+50 PLIATCRIASLA
-62 QRVAAEGDP
+62 QRVAAESDL
-71 LDDAGRVLSEQGLYA
+71 LDDAGKVLSEQGLYA

-93 NPAEEIAENQLLKAI
+93 NPAEELAENQLLKAI

-116 LEVEAPPMMGRKIRQ
+116 LEMEAPPMMGRKIRQ

-151 PETTLLS
+151 PEATLLS
-158 LLEKGRRFGGEVV
+158 TLEKGRRFGGEVV
-171 KIVTTATCKADADR
+171 KIVTTATCKADVDR
-185 VLALYREAEPG
+185 ILALYREAEPG

-213 ALKRGAPFTYA
+213 ALKQGAPFTYA

-242 RQAVYGN
+242 DDAVYGD

-255 GAETAKYEPELDKK
+255 DDP
-269 ACSGTKTLPFEPES
+269 
-283 GENGNPGANRA
+283 
-294 GFVLE
+294 LE

-309 AIVAAALAQGTSHLT
+309 AIMAAALAQGTSHLT

-342 GARVTVKGSELEI
+342 GARVNVNGSELEI
-355 TGIGAFENCLSIR
+355 TGIGAFENCLSIS
-368 EMPVGESGFL
+368 EIQVGESGFL
-378 TRMLIPVLS
+378 TRMLIPVLA
-387 VVADGPVRVTGE
+387 VVADGPVYVTGE
-399 KTLLGRP
+399 KTLLNRP
-406 LAGAHDIMASFG
+406 LAEAHDIMASFG
-418 VRLVPEISPLA
+418 VRLLPETVPPE
-429 PLGRNDKEGA
+429 
-439 PLGRNDKDSSVIS
+439 S
-452 REVEKSHIARKSDC
+452 RKNDC
-466 YIPLTVK
+466 YIPLTVR
-473 GPLVPGRADVSGKSG
+473 GPLVPGRADVSGKGG

-555 TFKIRGQQ
+555 TFKMRGQQ

-624 DTPTTGP
+624 DTPTTGS
-631 IHVARAPLCAFETDL
+631 IHVSRAPLCAFETDL

-682 AAAIVD
+682 AAAIEA

-712 QRLLTGNLLKGGRY
+712 QRLLTGNLLKGGTY
-726 TSHADH
+726 TSHGDH
-732 RMVMALKVAALG
+732 RMVMALKVASLG
-744 ADGPVDIDDTACVA
+744 ADGPVEIVDTACVA

-767 FDKL
+767 FDRL

>member
-13 EILGILESGEVE
+13 EILAILEDGAVE
-25 MAEIRLDLCDL
+25 MAEIRLDLCEL
-36 DEEEIEELFTQSDV
+36 DEEEIETLFTQSDV
-50 PLVATCRIASLA
+50 PLIATCRIAEA
-62 QRVAAEGDP
+62 AKRVEGEANR
-71 LDDAGRVLSEQGLYA
+71 LDNAGKVLSEQGFYM
-86 SQPRKGR
+86 SEPRKGR
-93 NPAEEIAENQLLKAI
+93 NPAEEFAETQLLKAI

-116 LEVEAPPMMGRKIRQ
+116 LEMEVPPMMGRKIRQ

-136 GTMLIRSFHDFEGTP
+136 GTMLIRSFHDFAGTP
-151 PETTLLS
+151 PDATLLS
-158 LLEKGRRFGGEVV
+158 TLDKGRRFGGEVV

-185 VLALYREAEPG
+185 LMALYREAEPG

-213 ALKRGAPFTYA
+213 ALRQGAPFTYA
-224 CLTAEEATAPGQW
+224 CLSPDEATAPGQW
-237 TAAEM
+237 TVEEM
-242 RQAVYGN
+242 NDAVYGD
-249 FRFIGS
+249 FDFIGTED
-255 GAETAKYEPELDKK
+255 AI
-269 ACSGTKTLPFEPES
+269 
-283 GENGNPGANRA
+283 
-294 GFVLE
+294 E

-309 AIVAAALAQGTSHLT
+309 AIIAAALAQGTSHLS
-324 GYSPCGDNESA
+324 GYAPCGDNESA

-342 GARVTVKGSELEI
+342 GARVKADGSNLEI
-355 TGIGAFENCLSIR
+355 TGIGAFENCLAIN
-368 EMPVGESGFL
+368 EIHVGESGFL

-387 VVADGPVRVTGE
+387 VIADGPVYVTGE
-399 KTLLGRP
+399 KTLLNRP
-406 LAGAHDIMASFG
+406 LAEAHDIMASFG
-418 VRLVPEISPLA
+418 VRLLPETVPPESR
-429 PLGRNDKEGA
+429 RN
-439 PLGRNDKDSSVIS
+439 
-452 REVEKSHIARKSDC
+452 DC
-466 YIPLTVK
+466 YIPLTVR
-473 GPLVPGRADVSGKSG
+473 GPLVPGRADVSGKGG

-534 SEMEGGDDFLQTQDW
+534 SEMEGDEDFLQTQDW
-549 TLCTGL
+549 TLCIGV
-555 TFKIRGQQ
+555 TFKMRGRQVY
-563 HYRAADFRIEGDW
+563 HAADFRIEGDW

-624 DTPTTGP
+624 DTPTTGA
-631 IHVARAPLCAFETDL
+631 IHVTRAPLCAFETDL
-646 NNCPDLFPIVA
+646 NNCPDLFPIVS
-657 VLAAFCPGESR
+657 VLAAFCPGTSR

-682 AAAIVD
+682 AAAIES

-698 VDEDEMTIEGMALP
+698 IDEDEMTIEGMALP
-712 QRLLTGNLLKGGRY
+712 QRLLTGKLLKGGQY
-726 TSHADH
+726 TSHGDH
-732 RMVMALKVAALG
+732 RMVMALKVASLG
-744 ADGPVDIDDTACVA
+744 ADSPVDIDDTACVA